1 MLPCNWAGG
10 RGILIPAAG
19 TLAGRDHVRGKMS
32 PTTPPACRAAQ
43 REPDESSPRYQG
55 WKVVFACFVMA
66 ALAWGFG
73 FYGHAFYL
81 AELQRLHGWPTSLI
95 AGSTTLYYL
104 FSALLVVFIN
114 DAIRRFGARAWVLTG
129 ATALAGSSAALAFLD
144 QPWQLCAAYLAMSVA
159 WATMSL
165 GAINNILGLWFARKR
180 GLAIS
185 LALNGASFSGVAVAP
200 GLVFLAAATSFQ
212 VTMLVG
218 AALILALMIP
228 IALAFLGAPPGSFA
242 AATRTGDGSGTARPD
257 MGWTRRGALRSWT
270 FWSVCAPFAL
280 AITAQAGFLV
290 HQIAFL
296 QGTIGRYGAGTAVA
310 ITSVMAIIGRLTLGA
325 FAERLNQR
333 LASTISLATQ
343 AAALAVMIQ
352 VHDAT
357 VLLAACAVYGFSV
370 GNLITFPSL
379 IIQREFAPSDFGMLI
394 GLSTGIGQFTYAFG
408 PGLLGV
414 LRDASGGYGAA
425 LGACIILNLLAATI
439 VLRRPRPQVPR

>member
-1 MLPCNWAGG
+1 MP
-10 RGILIPAAG
+10 PSP
-19 TLAGRDHVRGKMS
+19 S
-32 PTTPPACRAAQ
+32 PTSRSAQ
-43 REPDESSPRYQG
+43 PEPDESSSGYKG
-55 WKVVFACFVMA
+55 WRVVFACFAMA
-66 ALAWGFG
+66 AFAWGFG

-81 AELQRLHGWPTSLI
+81 AELQRLHGWPASLI
-95 AGSTTLYYL
+95 ASGTTLYYL

-114 DAIRRFGARAWVLTG
+114 DAIRRFGARACVVTG
-129 ATALAGSSAALAFLD
+129 AIALAGSSAALAFLD
-144 QPWQLCAAYLAMSVA
+144 KPWQLYAAYLAMSVA

-165 GAINNILGLWFARKR
+165 GAINSILGLWFTRKR

-218 AALILALMIP
+218 AAFILALMVP
-228 IALAFLGAPPGSFA
+228 IAVAFLGTPPAFSSADA
-242 AATRTGDGSGTARPD
+242 AAPAG
-257 MGWTRRGALRSWT
+257 GWTRGGALRSWA

-296 QGTIGRYGAGTAVA
+296 QTTIGRYGAGTAVA

-325 FAERLNQR
+325 FAEGLNQR
-333 LASTISLATQ
+333 LAATASLLTQ
-343 AAALAVMIQ
+343 VAALAVMIY
-352 VHDAT
+352 VHDPA

-379 IIQREFAPSDFGMLI
+379 IIQREFAAADFGMLI

-414 LRDASGGYGAA
+414 VRDASGGYGAA
-425 LGACIILNLLAATI
+425 LGTCITLNLLAAAI
-439 VLRRPRPQVPR
+439 VLRRPRLQSLR